1 MGNNKLFNS
10 NSRKSI
16 VSRIAKDNYIIL
28 ESDFY
33 PPEDNR
39 QIHSNL
45 RTVKGQPSFNEYLQE
60 YIELGEEEGFIED
73 N

>member
-1 MGNNKLFNS
+1 MDNDKLLNS
-10 NSRKSI
+10 SPRKSI
-16 VSRIAKDNYIIL
+16 ISRIDKDSCVIS

-45 RTVKGQPSFNEYLQE
+45 RTVKGQSSFNEYLQE
-60 YIELGEEEGFIED
+60 YIELGKEEGFIED

>member
-1 MGNNKLFNS
+1 MDNDKLFNS
-10 NSRKSI
+10 NPRKSI
-16 VSRIAKDNYIIL
+16 ISRIAKDSYLIS

-45 RTVKGQPSFNEYLQE
+45 RTVKGQSSFNEYLQE
-60 YIELGEEEGFIED
+60 YIELGKEEGFIED